1 MANPS
6 TVQSPS
12 RSSPSNRKL
21 KAGAA
26 SNHRP
31 PPVPQSALD
40 PPAAAKLAKLRYVH
54 DDVPGITRHKTRGG
68 FIYRTPDGERVRDP
82 ETLKRIRSLA
92 VPPAWQAVWICPYPN
107 GHIQAIG
114 RDQRGRKQYRY
125 HPRWREVRDES
136 KFGKML
142 VFGQKLPLIRERV
155 EADLGRRGL
164 PRERVL
170 AGIVRLME
178 MTFFR
183 IGNAEYARAN
193 KSFGLTTLRNRHVTV
208 DGIQIH
214 LSFRG
219 KGGIRYESDIRD
231 RRLARIIK
239 NCQDLPGYELFQYLD
254 KEGNRHAVGSAEVND
269 YLREITGEEITAKDF
284 RTWAAT
290 CLAALALQ
298 EFTAFDAE
306 ASRKSPI
313 VRAAERVAKHL
324 GNTPAICR
332 RCYIHP
338 AIFEGFVDGTLLPA
352 LKERTEAYLADNIHG
367 LNAEEAAVTAFLRLR
382 LEEIGRTPREQL
394 QSRLQATLERD
405 APQLAKSG

>member
-21 KAGAA
+21 QSGAS

-40 PPAAAKLAKLRYVH
+40 PPAAAKLAKLRYVN
-54 DDVPGITRHKTRGG
+54 DDMPGITRHKTRSGL
-68 FIYRTPDGERVRDP
+68 IYRTPDGERVRDP

-155 EADLGRRGL
+155 EADLGRRGM

-170 AGIVRLME
+170 AAIVRLME

-183 IGNAEYARAN
+183 IGNAEYARTN

-208 DGIQIH
+208 DGSQIH

-231 RRLARIIK
+231 RRLARIVK

-254 KEGNRHAVGSAEVND
+254 EEGSRHPVDSADVND

-298 EFTAFDAE
+298 EIATFDAE

-338 AIFEGFVDGTLLPA
+338 AIFEGFIDGTLLPA
-352 LKERTEAYLADNIHG
+352 LQERTQSYLADNIHD
-367 LNAEEAAVTAFLRLR
+367 LSAEEAAVTAFLRLR
-382 LEEIGRTPREQL
+382 LEQIARTPREQL

-405 APQLAKSG
+405 APQLVKSG